1 MRSSSAGSNSMRSVG
16 RAYAVLVRAALLGI
30 LEYRAQALLWLV
42 EVMFPLVML
51 AAWLAIV
58 SAAGSIAGWTGPDF
72 ISYYVA
78 AALANK
84 CTSTWVASQWMKE
97 INNGELA
104 VKLLK
109 PLDPFHQVLGEQ
121 LGAQIFVYVIGLPIL
136 AVLPLVLP
144 AVHFPIGLAAA
155 FFVLSVVLGYLLNV
169 AMGTVFGLLAFW
181 SPQTNTLYGLWVG
194 VGQVLSGWVAP
205 LLLFPTSVQQVAAL
219 LPFRGL
225 LGFPVSLITGRL
237 SGAAIA
243 FGFAVDAVWIGV
255 FFALAR
261 LLWTRGLRRYD
272 AVGA

>member
-1 MRSSSAGSNSMRSVG
+1 MRSLT

-30 LEYRAQALLWLV
+30 LEYRTQALLWLI

-51 AAWLAIV
+51 AAWLAIL
-58 SAAGSIAGWTGPDF
+58 SEAGSIAGWTGPDF

-78 AALANK
+78 AALVNK
-84 CTSTWVASQWMKE
+84 CTSTWVAGQWMRE

-109 PLDPFHQVLGEQ
+109 PLDPFHQVLCLQ
-121 LGAQIFVYVIGLPIL
+121 LGEQIFVYVIGLPIL
-136 AVLPLVLP
+136 AVLPLMLP

-155 FFVLSVVLGYLLNV
+155 VLFLLSVVLGYLLNV

-205 LLLFPTSVQQVAAL
+205 LLLFPTGVQQVAAL

-237 SGAAIA
+237 SGTAIA
-243 FGFAVDAVWIGV
+243 FGLAVDAVWIGV